1 MFASG
6 MITRALDAFSNN
18 LWNACSTA
26 LGYGEDLSV
35 ATHENA
41 MKRDWVRSYNKFSDK
56 WFNGDKQITSDML
69 KDVYN
74 LHKWCKI
81 TSNIR
86 DIDWTTELKEKKY
99 TDADTLGSYCLC
111 WWSL

>member
-74 LHKWCKI
+74 HINGVKLHPTFETLIGLQSLRKRN
-81 TSNIR
+81 TLTQIR
-86 DIDWTTELKEKKY
+86 
-99 TDADTLGSYCLC
+99 
-111 WWSL
+111 